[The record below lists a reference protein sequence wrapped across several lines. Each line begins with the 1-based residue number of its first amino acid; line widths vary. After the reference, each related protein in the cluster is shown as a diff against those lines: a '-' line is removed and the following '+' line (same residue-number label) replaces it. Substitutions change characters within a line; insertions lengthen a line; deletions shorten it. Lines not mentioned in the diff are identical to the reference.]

1 MTAREM
7 LKEYHSSLDMCDV
20 EEDCNTCP
28 LDHTDKCFFSSY
40 VSPEKI
46 FEQFIKELEEKD
58 EEIAVLKERIA
69 IMMEDKE

>member
-7 LKEYHSSLDMCDV
+7 LKEYHSSLDICDV
-20 EEDCNTCP
+20 EGDCNTCP
-28 LDHTDKCFFSSY
+28 LDKTDKCFFSSD